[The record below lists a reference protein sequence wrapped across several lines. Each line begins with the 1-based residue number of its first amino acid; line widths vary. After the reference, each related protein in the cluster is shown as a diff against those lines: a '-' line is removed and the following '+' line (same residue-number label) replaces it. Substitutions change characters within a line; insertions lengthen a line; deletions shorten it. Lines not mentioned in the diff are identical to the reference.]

1 MDYTTVYT
9 FYGMLHAGLIVLC
22 ILFSAAFNGYL
33 VTRARFGRQLWTYLS
48 VQMVLLVW
56 LVVKILTFTA
66 PEPVLVDRYQWI
78 QRFLAAVLMLLLM
91 GVLYSLYRQKT
102 DRKIQVLFI
111 AIIAAIGGAVLYDR
125 LSVSGYTTDFVPVVS
140 FILFNG
146 FVFLYRRRIFI
157 ELSALSIDMFMESL
171 EDGVMIFD
179 RSGALIDYNQNAIQ
193 LTGPFEAGETLTSFL
208 HKLQTADKSGHIQ
221 MFETDFPVEIFLSGE
236 RYYWLQKT
244 VSTDRGGNPIATVF
258 LCRNVT
264 ERTLRLRELSD
275 KNDELDQLNAELENY
290 IEVAA
295 LLEEERE
302 KSRVA
307 RDMQQT
313 LLKRIT
319 RIESELQTLQKKCC
333 EDEDVILKQLD
344 VLTESGRETMAD
356 IRSTVEKLV
365 RPEDAKERWDEAKD
379 DLEG

>member
-1 MDYTTVYT
+1 
-9 FYGMLHAGLIVLC
+9 
-22 ILFSAAFNGYL
+22 
-33 VTRARFGRQLWTYLS
+33 
-48 VQMVLLVW
+48 
-56 LVVKILTFTA
+56 
-66 PEPVLVDRYQWI
+66 
-78 QRFLAAVLMLLLM
+78 
-91 GVLYSLYRQKT
+91 
-102 DRKIQVLFI
+102 
-111 AIIAAIGGAVLYDR
+111 
-125 LSVSGYTTDFVPVVS
+125 
-140 FILFNG
+140 
-146 FVFLYRRRIFI
+146 
-157 ELSALSIDMFMESL
+157 
-171 EDGVMIFD
+171 
-179 RSGALIDYNQNAIQ
+179 
-193 LTGPFEAGETLTSFL
+193 
-208 HKLQTADKSGHIQ
+208 
-221 MFETDFPVEIFLSGE
+221 VEIFLSGE